1 MNRILA
7 VTCVLL
13 AACGATQVRTLSRNV
28 SVTFSAQGNSYMS
41 KEGDGVDREVRID
54 DGVLS
59 IRFENSGVSLD
70 LSEFPGEKITQYFD
84 ELEAPLEFKLPDGT
98 RFVYH
103 GDSFE
108 VDGETYEL
116 EPDSGMSSFLRDGL
130 LINP

>member
-1 MNRILA
+1 
-7 VTCVLL
+7 
-13 AACGATQVRTLSRNV
+13 
-28 SVTFSAQGNSYMS
+28 MS

>member
-1 MNRILA
+1 M
-7 VTCVLL
+7 
-13 AACGATQVRTLSRNV
+13 
-28 SVTFSAQGNSYMS
+28 
-41 KEGDGVDREVRID
+41 
-54 DGVLS
+54 
-59 IRFENSGVSLD
+59 
-70 LSEFPGEKITQYFD
+70 
-84 ELEAPLEFKLPDGT
+84 EFKLPDGT